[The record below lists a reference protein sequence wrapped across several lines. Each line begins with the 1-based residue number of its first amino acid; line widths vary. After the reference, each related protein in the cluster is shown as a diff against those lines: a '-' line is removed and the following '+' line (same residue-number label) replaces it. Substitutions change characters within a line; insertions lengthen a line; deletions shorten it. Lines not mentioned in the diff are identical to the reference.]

1 LAISR
6 AATVAELNTFDEV
19 IDVRS
24 PGEFFDDH
32 VPGAINLPVLNNEER
47 ARVGTLY
54 KQESTFA
61 AKKAGA
67 AWVSRNIAYHLET
80 YFSDKPKSYRPL
92 IYCWR
97 GGSRSGSL
105 THVLQSIGFGAQQ
118 LEGGYKA
125 YRRTVVA
132 ELDALP
138 VSFDFLV
145 VSGSTG
151 SGKSRLLQALSEQGG
166 QVLDLEG
173 LAAHRG
179 SLLGALPGQAQPNQ
193 KSFESEIWSRLK
205 QFNPA
210 QPIFVESE
218 SKKIGALRVPD
229 ALMVRMRESPCLR
242 LEVPQQARIALLT
255 EEYTHFLQTPA
266 LLQFQLGHLAKLR
279 GHETIARW
287 QSLIQTQNW
296 QGLVDDL
303 LNTHYDPAYSKSINK
318 NYAPNHR
325 DRSYAL
331 EDISP
336 SGFSALAARILAD
349 SGHSPSTS

>member
-1 LAISR
+1 M
-6 AATVAELNTFDEV
+6 
-19 IDVRS
+19 
-24 PGEFFDDH
+24 
-32 VPGAINLPVLNNEER
+32 
-47 ARVGTLY
+47 
-54 KQESTFA
+54 
-61 AKKAGA
+61 
-67 AWVSRNIAYHLET
+67 
-80 YFSDKPKSYRPL
+80 
-92 IYCWR
+92 
-97 GGSRSGSL
+97 
-105 THVLQSIGFGAQQ
+105 
-118 LEGGYKA
+118 
-125 YRRTVVA
+125 
-132 ELDALP
+132 
-138 VSFDFLV
+138 

-193 KSFESEIWSRLK
+193 KCFESEIWSRLK

-266 LLQFQLGHLAKLR
+266 LLQVQLGHLAKLR

-296 QGLVDDL
+296 QELVGDL
-303 LNTHYDPAYSKSINK
+303 LNTHYDPAYFKSLAR
-318 NYAPNHR
+318 NYAP
-325 DRSYAL
+325 
-331 EDISP
+331 SP
-336 SGFSALAARILAD
+336 SDQTLHTEDLSASGLQHLARAILA
-349 SGHSPSTS
+349 